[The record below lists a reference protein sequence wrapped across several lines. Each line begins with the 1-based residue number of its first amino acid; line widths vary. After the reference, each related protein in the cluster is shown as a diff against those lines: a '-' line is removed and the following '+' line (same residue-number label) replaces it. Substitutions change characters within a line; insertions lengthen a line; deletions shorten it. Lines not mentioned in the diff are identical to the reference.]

1 MTQTAP
7 PTTTTAAGLWT
18 DGVVRHTLPSGLTV
32 LAQHDPDTA
41 AVAVV
46 IQVKAGFFDEPD
58 HWQGISH
65 VLEHMFFK
73 GTPTRGVGQIAAE
86 TKGLGGY
93 LNAYTSYEATTY
105 YVVLP
110 AAGFREALAIQADA
124 LQRAS
129 IDAGELARELQVII
143 EEAKRKL
150 DSPSALTHETLN
162 QVLFDQHRIRRWRIG
177 TEAQL
182 AGYRRDDV
190 HGYYHE
196 RYVPARTVVSVV
208 GGVPVEEAIAAV
220 AQAFE
225 TWEARPGHTERSPG
239 EPEREG
245 VRVRTLRGD
254 VKQAELEIGWRG
266 APELTADTPAL
277 DVAAMV
283 LSSGRGSWLYR
294 RLRQPGLVTAA
305 WASHFG
311 TSDVGVFSIGA
322 ELQVERMGEV
332 IAQVAGLV
340 RGLAEHGPTEA
351 DLQRAKTL
359 LASRVARRYES
370 VDGRAT
376 AFATAESFGGL
387 DQLNREYERLM
398 AVTADQVRDV
408 AARYLRPSRIAAVAY
423 LPHGQGADLVAAD
436 LEAAFTCAASA
447 SGPSVRTPVGLPIPA
462 PRRVQGRESHG
473 VLHVALPGADLLIRR
488 KATVPLVTT
497 GIYRARVA
505 EETAAD
511 AGIAAL
517 ALRSA
522 VRGAG
527 SFDAADLA
535 GIFEVWGGTL
545 GNSIGADWLGVGVS
559 VLPDAADRAA
569 RMLGEVL
576 WRPTFAPEEVRRE
589 RETLIREAVQTG
601 DDMFRR
607 PIDLA
612 LGAGFGDRG
621 YGLPLKGSVESLET
635 MDAALVRDWH
645 TRELAEGRPL
655 VLAVGSL
662 DPEAMADRL
671 AGIFDD
677 LPARSAGRHRA
688 AGPSRISGESRH
700 RVESRSKAQT
710 ALAMVFPGPS
720 STDPD
725 RYAAEV
731 LAAVASGLGGRL
743 FHRLREER
751 SLAYTVMM
759 SSWQRARAG
768 ALVTYIAT
776 SPSREDEARDAMLA
790 ELARFREE
798 LISEAE
804 HERAV
809 NYLAGQALVQ
819 RQTAGAL
826 AGEIVHAWLVG
837 RGLDEL
843 EDPAAPYREVT
854 REEVRALAA
863 RHLIPDQRAEGVV
876 RGGQGG

>member
-1 MTQTAP
+1 
-7 PTTTTAAGLWT
+7 
-18 DGVVRHTLPSGLTV
+18 
-32 LAQHDPDTA
+32 
-41 AVAVV
+41 
-46 IQVKAGFFDEPD
+46 
-58 HWQGISH
+58 
-65 VLEHMFFK
+65 
-73 GTPTRGVGQIAAE
+73 
-86 TKGLGGY
+86 
-93 LNAYTSYEATTY
+93 
-105 YVVLP
+105 
-110 AAGFREALAIQADA
+110 
-124 LQRAS
+124 
-129 IDAGELARELQVII
+129 
-143 EEAKRKL
+143 KL

-182 AGYRRDDV
+182 AGYLRDDV
-190 HGYYHE
+190 HGYYRE

-208 GGVPVEEAIAAV
+208 GGVPTEAALAAV
-220 AQAFE
+220 AEAFAG
-225 TWEARPGHTERSPG
+225 WESRPGHTERSPE

-254 VKQAELEIGWRG
+254 VKQAELELGWRG
-266 APELTADTPAL
+266 APELAADTPAL

-322 ELQVERMGEV
+322 ELRVERIDEA
-332 IAQVAGLV
+332 IRQVASLV
-340 RGLAEHGPTEA
+340 RGLAERGPSAA

-359 LASRVARRYES
+359 LASRVARRHES

-387 DQLNREYERLM
+387 DQLNLEYERLM

-423 LPHGQGADLVAAD
+423 LPHDQGADLDA
-436 LEAAFTCAASA
+436 LQIEAAFTHAEAGEKPA
-447 SGPSVRTPVGLPIPA
+447 VRAPVGLAVPA

-473 VLHVALPGADLLIRR
+473 VLHVALPGADLLIRC

-497 GIYRARVA
+497 GIYRTRVA

-522 VRGAG
+522 MRGAG
-527 SFDAADLA
+527 NFDAADLA
-535 GIFEVWGGTL
+535 DVFEAWGGTL
-545 GNSIGADWLGVGVS
+545 GNSIGADWLGIGVS
-559 VLPDAADRAA
+559 VLPDATDRAA
-569 RMLGEVL
+569 RLLREVL
-576 WRPTFAPEEVRRE
+576 WHPTFAPDEVHQE
-589 RETLIREAVQTG
+589 RETLVREALQTG

-621 YGLPLKGSVESLET
+621 YGLPLKGSVESLEA
-635 MDAALVRDWH
+635 MDASHVRTWH
-645 TRELAEGRPL
+645 GRELTEGRPL
-655 VLAVGSL
+655 VLAVGGL

-677 LPARSAGRHRA
+677 LPSRSASVRREA
-688 AGPSRISGESRH
+688 AAASRSAEPRQ

-710 ALAMVFPGPS
+710 ALAMVFPGPCA
-720 STDPD
+720 TDTD
-725 RYAAEV
+725 RHAVEV

-790 ELARFREE
+790 ELARFRDE
-798 LISEAE
+798 LVSETE

-809 NYLAGQALVQ
+809 NYLIGQTLVQ

-854 REEVRALAA
+854 REAVRTAAA
-863 RHLIPDQRAEGVV
+863 RYLIPELRAEGVV

>member
-1 MTQTAP
+1 MTLTAFSP
-7 PTTTTAAGLWT
+7 VLPSEGRWTA
-18 DGVVRHTLPSGLTV
+18 GVVRRRLDNGLTV
-32 LAQHDPDTA
+32 LAQHDPDAA

-110 AAGFREALAIQADA
+110 ADGFREALAIQADA

-129 IDAGELARELQVII
+129 IDAGELGRELQVII

-150 DSPSALTHETLN
+150 DSPSALTNETLN
-162 QVLFDQHRIRRWRIG
+162 AVLFDQHRIRRWRIG

-182 AGYRRDDV
+182 AGYVRDDV
-190 HGYYHE
+190 YGYYHA

-208 GGVPVEEAIAAV
+208 GGVLVDQAIAAV
-220 AQAFE
+220 AEAFGG
-225 TWEARPGHTERSPG
+225 WEARPGETERSPG
-239 EPEREG
+239 ETERDG

-254 VKQAELEIGWRG
+254 VKQAELALGWRG
-266 APELTADTPAL
+266 APELSDDAPAL
-277 DVAAMV
+277 DLAAMV
-283 LSSGRGSWLYR
+283 LTSGRGSWLYR
-294 RLRQPGLVTAA
+294 RLRQPGLVTAVG
-305 WASHFG
+305 ASHYSA
-311 TSDVGVFSIGA
+311 SDIGVFSIDA
-322 ELQVERMGEV
+322 ELPVDRIAEV
-332 IAQVAGLV
+332 VDQVAALV
-340 RGLAEHGPTEA
+340 RRLAEAGPTDA
-351 DLQRAKTL
+351 DLARAKTL
-359 LASRVARRYES
+359 LASRMARRHES

-387 DQLNREYERLM
+387 EQLDRDYERLM

-408 AARYLRPSRIAAVAY
+408 ASRYLRPSRVAAVAY
-423 LPHGQGADLVAAD
+423 LPHGEGADLVAAD
-436 LEAAFTCAASA
+436 IEAAFAGVSA
-447 SGPSVRTPVGLPIPA
+447 GDPVLVPQPADRPLPA
-462 PRRVQGRESHG
+462 PRPVRGRERHG
-473 VLHVALPGADLLIRR
+473 VLHVALPGADLLLRR
-488 KATVPLVTT
+488 KATVPLVTA
-497 GIYRARVA
+497 GIYRHRVG

-511 AGIAAL
+511 AGMAAL
-517 ALRSA
+517 VLRSA
-522 VRGAG
+522 VRGAAG
-527 SFDAADLA
+527 FDAADLA
-535 GIFEVWGGTL
+535 AMFEAWGGTL
-545 GNSIGADWLGVGVS
+545 GQTIGADWLGVGVS
-559 VLPDAADRAA
+559 VLPDATDQAA
-569 RMLGEVL
+569 RLLRDVF
-576 WRPTFAPEEVRRE
+576 WHPTFAADDVERE
-589 RETLIREAVQTG
+589 RDALIREAVQAG

-612 LGAGFGDRG
+612 LAAAFGDRG
-621 YGLPLKGSVESLET
+621 YGLPLKGSVESLGA
-635 MDAALVRDWH
+635 MDAASLRGWH
-645 TRELAEGRPL
+645 DREFAAGRPL

-662 DPEAMADRL
+662 DPEAVADRL
-671 AGIFDD
+671 AGVFHD
-677 LPARSAGRHRA
+677 LPARDTERGRPA
-688 AGPSRISGESRH
+688 VALSGASGLRH
-700 RVESRSKAQT
+700 RVETRNKAQT

-720 STDPD
+720 ATDHD

-776 SPSREDEARDAMLA
+776 SPSREEEARDAMLA

-804 HERAV
+804 HARAV

-826 AGEIVHAWLVG
+826 AGEIVHAWLVE
-837 RGLDEL
+837 RNLDAL
-843 EDPAAPYREVT
+843 DDPAAPYRAVT
-854 REEVRALAA
+854 PEAVRALAA
-863 RHLIPDQRAEGVV
+863 RCLVVDERAEGVV

>member
-1 MTQTAP
+1 MSTASP
-7 PTTTTAAGLWT
+7 PVVPSESRWTA
-18 DGVVRHTLPSGLTV
+18 GVVRHRLDNGLTV
-32 LAQHDPDTA
+32 LAQHDPDAA

-110 AAGFREALAIQADA
+110 ADGFREALAIQADA

-162 QVLFDQHRIRRWRIG
+162 AVLFDQHRIRRWRIG

-182 AGYRRDDV
+182 AGYGRDDV

-196 RYVPARTVVSVV
+196 RYVPARTIVSVV
-208 GGVPVEEAIAAV
+208 GGVPAEEALAAV
-220 AQAFE
+220 AEAFE
-225 TWEARPGHTERSPG
+225 GWEARSGQTEQSPA

-254 VKQAELEIGWRG
+254 VTQAELAIGWRG
-266 APELTADTPAL
+266 APDLAADTPAL
-277 DVAAMV
+277 DIAAMV
-283 LSSGRGSWLYR
+283 LSSGRGSWLYQ
-294 RLRQPGLVTAA
+294 RLRQPGLVTSAS
-305 WASHFG
+305 ASHFG
-311 TSDVGVFSIGA
+311 ASDIGVFSIGA
-322 ELQVERMGEV
+322 ELPVERLSDV
-332 IAQVAGLV
+332 IAEIASLV
-340 RGLAEHGPTEA
+340 RHLAEHGPTEP
-351 DLQRAKTL
+351 DLLRAKTL
-359 LASRVARRYES
+359 LASRVARRHES

-376 AFATAESFGGL
+376 AFATAEAFGGL

-398 AVTADQVRDV
+398 AVTADEVRDV
-408 AARYLRPSRIAAVAY
+408 ASRYLRPSQVSAVAY
-423 LPHGQGADLVAAD
+423 LPEGQGDDLDAAAI
-436 LEAAFTCAASA
+436 EAVFAGAERRDVQ
-447 SGPSVRTPVGLPIPA
+447 PVRVPVGLEVSA
-462 PRRVQGRESHG
+462 PRPVRGHASHG
-473 VLHVALPGADLLIRR
+473 VLHVALPGADLLLRR

-497 GIYRARVA
+497 GIYRARVG
-505 EETAAD
+505 EETASD

-527 SFDAADLA
+527 DFDAADLA
-535 GIFEVWGGTL
+535 RVVEAWGGTL
-545 GNSIGADWLGVGVS
+545 GQSIGADWYGVGVS
-559 VLPDAADRAA
+559 VLPDVADQAA
-569 RMLGEVL
+569 RLLREVL
-576 WRPTFAPEEVRRE
+576 WRPTFAPDDVDRE
-589 RETLIREAVQTG
+589 RETLIREAVQTT

-612 LGAGFGDRG
+612 LGAAFGDRG
-621 YGLPLKGSVESLET
+621 YGLPVKGTVASLE
-635 MDAALVRDWH
+635 LLNGESVRSWQV
-645 TRELAEGRPL
+645 REQAEGRPV

-671 AGIFDD
+671 AGIFAD
-677 LPARSAGRHRA
+677 LPARDIAARRAGQASMDSEEPRV
-688 AGPSRISGESRH
+688 RIETRL
-700 RVESRSKAQT
+700 KAQT
-710 ALAMVFPGPS
+710 ALSMVFPGPGAGDS
-720 STDPD
+720 D

-776 SPSREDEARDAMLA
+776 SPAREDEARDAMLA
-790 ELARFREE
+790 ELARFGDE

-804 HERAV
+804 HRRAV
-809 NYLAGQALVQ
+809 NYLAGQVLVQ

-826 AGEIVHAWLVG
+826 AGEIVQAWLVG
-837 RGLDEL
+837 RGLDDL
-843 EDPAAPYREVT
+843 ADPAAPYREVT
-854 REEVRALAA
+854 REAVRAAAA
-863 RHLIPDQRAEGVV
+863 RYLLPDRRAEGVV